1 MNAFDTRLIND
12 LFPEMPES
20 FEKSVQKALK
30 KTGAQ
35 KRTVQPWKI
44 VSVVAAVAAVAASFM
59 LVLTSAFRTGQKH
72 EIAPGTSM
80 PDGTVE
86 VGLPHASVEPDWQW
100 NTEIFAADLQDS
112 RYTQEDAEQCGRCI
126 LSFLHE
132 IGESEPDEL
141 WIIRMKSTESFLPQD
156 DTGNYMS
163 CVLVLAQSK
172 FGASDGPDLYCI
184 QGHADGEVL
193 WGTIDG
199 APGPHRVLA
208 EAYGQQRWMV
218 FGTNTESNGA
228 PIGHIE
234 AGYLTGG
241 EPGTDVEFGALLTTE
256 EERKPFETSRHLD
269 RLTEYYLVTDGVSDP
284 ASLLNLS
291 LLLVTADS
299 SYAFPIRDN
308 VPELQALTAEEAA
321 ATRKDLDALMQPRP
335 TPTPVAGTVVTN
347 LCNLNDGDL
356 ARYADAVLAWLKT
369 GGTKPKALWL
379 CGYAPFAF
387 SEENPTDEAY
397 LLAQYEFEGE
407 TGPELFLYR
416 DGAILWQT
424 TGYDPF
430 AINTVYDP
438 IKDQNCVFGASP
450 YYDNGPVPVKEVK
463 LSLSS
468 DSGAVHWASQ
478 DGISFAMELPLE
490 TVLSRL
496 GGQQRTSARECFL
509 CPYPKGMTITGIAF
523 TAQNGDVYA
532 PAVDT
537 VNHLVVHTAPDQ
549 NP

>member
-1 MNAFDTRLIND
+1 MNAFDTRLLNN
-12 LFPEMPES
+12 LFPDMPAS
-20 FEKSVQKALK
+20 FETGVHKALK
-30 KTGAQ
+30 KAGVKPKTD
-35 KRTVQPWKI
+35 RPFWI
-44 VSVVAAVAAVAASFM
+44 AATAIAATAAAASLL
-59 LVLTSAFRTGQKH
+59 LVLTSAFRGNRH
-72 EIAPGTSM
+72 NEVAPGPSAQATA
-80 PDGTVE
+80 
-86 VGLPHASVEPDWQW
+86 LPRASSQPDWQW
-100 NTEIFAADLQDS
+100 NTGIFAADLQDS
-112 RYTQEDAEQCGRCI
+112 RYTQEDAERCGRCI

-156 DTGNYMS
+156 DTGNDRS
-163 CVLVLAQSK
+163 CVLVLAQSR
-172 FGASDGPDLYCI
+172 FGESDGPDLYCI

-218 FGTNTESNGA
+218 FGTNTESNGT
-228 PIGHIE
+228 PIGHIK

-256 EERKPFETSRHLD
+256 ESRKPFVNSKHLD
-269 RLTEYYLVTDGVSDP
+269 RLTEYYLVTDGASDP
-284 ASLLNLS
+284 SSILNRT
-291 LLLVTADS
+291 LLLVTSQA
-299 SYAFPIRDN
+299 SYTFPIRDN

-321 ATRKDLDALMQPRP
+321 AIRKDLDALTRPRP
-335 TPTPVAGTVVTN
+335 TPTPVAGTTVTN
-347 LCNLNDGDL
+347 LCNLGDGEIQ
-356 ARYADAVLAWLKT
+356 RYADAVLAWLKA
-369 GGTKPKALWL
+369 GGTEPQTLWL
-379 CGYAPFAF
+379 CGYAPFSF
-387 SEENPTDEAY
+387 SEEEPTDEAY

-407 TGPELFLYR
+407 TGPELFLCK
-416 DGAILWQT
+416 DGTILWQT
-424 TGYDPF
+424 TGYDPY

-438 IKDQNCVFGASP
+438 IEDQNCVFGASP

-468 DSGAVHWASQ
+468 GSGTVHWASQ

-496 GGQQRTSARECFL
+496 GGQQRSSAREYFL
-509 CPYPKGMTITGIAF
+509 CPYPKNMTITGITF
-523 TAQNGDVYA
+523 IAQNGDSYS

-537 VNHLVVHTAPDQ
+537 VNRLAAKNVPGPADP
-549 NP
+549 